1 MKDKW
6 KFFGR
11 LANSDIMHYLRFAVL
26 PLAAVVLIAVI
37 MTADKGKEGQTS
49 PENTGTVLA
58 GSTADGEAGR
68 PAGEDSAGGGEQSD
82 IGAGEAGGQESGE
95 AGGQES
101 GEASGQESGESSGQE
116 SGGPG
121 DGAGGEPADGAD
133 RPSGEGAESSGAAED
148 APDYSE
154 IDISQYT
161 LKTDEVPELLALVR
175 TYCQAKEDC
184 DPQLMARLFGRGV
197 LTEEEAAEEKAKME
211 LVKASV
217 KRYENISCYSIE
229 GPEPDSYVIFP
240 YFELKYREA
249 ETLMPQLTWA
259 YVTKQEDGSYV
270 MQEQVSEE
278 VAAYIARIGE
288 RDDVAALRA
297 QVAEAQAAAV
307 ASDEKLKSVYSG
319 ESEVVIGS

>member
-1 MKDKW
+1 M
-6 KFFGR
+6 
-11 LANSDIMHYLRFAVL
+11 
-26 PLAAVVLIAVI
+26 
-37 MTADKGKEGQTS
+37 
-49 PENTGTVLA
+49 
-58 GSTADGEAGR
+58 
-68 PAGEDSAGGGEQSD
+68 
-82 IGAGEAGGQESGE
+82 
-95 AGGQES
+95 
-101 GEASGQESGESSGQE
+101 
-116 SGGPG
+116 
-121 DGAGGEPADGAD
+121 
-133 RPSGEGAESSGAAED
+133 
-148 APDYSE
+148 
-154 IDISQYT
+154 
-161 LKTDEVPELLALVR
+161 R

>member
-6 KFFGR
+6 KVFGR
-11 LANSDIMHYLRFAVL
+11 LANSDHIHYLRFAVL
-26 PLAAVVLIAVI
+26 PLAAVVLIGVI
-37 MTADKGKEGQTS
+37 MTADKGKEGQTQ
-49 PENTGTVLA
+49 PENPGTILAVDTMDEETGRSAVEDWADDGEQPDTGT
-58 GSTADGEAGR
+58 EK
-68 PAGEDSAGGGEQSD
+68 
-82 IGAGEAGGQESGE
+82 AGGQESGGSGDRADGGE
-95 AGGQES
+95 QPDTGTGKAGG
-101 GEASGQESGESSGQE
+101 
-116 SGGPG
+116 
-121 DGAGGEPADGAD
+121 
-133 RPSGEGAESSGAAED
+133 D
-148 APDYSE
+148 APDDSA

-161 LKTDEVPELLALVR
+161 LKVDEVPELLALVK

-229 GPEPDSYVIFP
+229 GPKPDSYVIFP
-240 YFELKYREA
+240 YFELQYREA

-270 MQEQVSEE
+270 MQEQISEE

>member
-82 IGAGEAGGQESGE
+82 IGA
-95 AGGQES
+95 
-101 GEASGQESGESSGQE
+101 
-116 SGGPG
+116 
-121 DGAGGEPADGAD
+121 
-133 RPSGEGAESSGAAED
+133 GEGAESSGAAED

-297 QVAEAQAAAV
+297 QVAEAQADAV